1 MGSAT
6 SYYLPARTK
15 FASGEHHTLAHM
27 IATVR
32 ALAQYAY
39 FWKGRLLLVAIA
51 VTLAAAIGSS
61 SVFDRVKPFGF
72 QDPASDSSRVNDR
85 LEAVTGQRVLPDIL
99 LLVDSGRQTSDE
111 LRAAAELR
119 SIPEVT
125 RTLTPAENP
134 RLIAEDGKS
143 ALVLGF
149 LDADTEDV
157 PAVGEVVQDRFA
169 GDPAIAVGGTAVT
182 AYELNQTTED
192 DLGRIELFAA
202 PILLLLSLFVFR
214 GFVAALLP
222 LAAGGVSILTTLFL
236 LGLLTRWV
244 DIDVFAIN
252 IVTGLGLG
260 LAIDYSLFLVTRF
273 RDRLERGDS
282 VVDALIFMMETTG
295 RMVVFSGLTVAV
307 AMLSLCV
314 FPQRFLYSIGLGGAI
329 VAVSSAV
336 VCLVVLPALLALLQH
351 RVNALAPGWMQRRPG
366 ARGWREFGG
375 VALRHPAIVAVT
387 VVAVMVV
394 AGLPFLRVEL
404 TRADAR
410 VLPEDASARWVD
422 RAVQD
427 RFPSDPATGI
437 VVTVET
443 ADRSAARSAARILAD
458 NRAVDRVAAPA
469 RLSKGLVRVDASLT
483 GDPFSDASVDAVE
496 EARSLDWGGPALVGG
511 PSAELSD
518 QRDSLAAH
526 LPVAIAFIVVSTAL
540 ILFAM
545 TKSVILPLVAL
556 AMNALTVSVAF
567 GVLVVVFQDG
577 RLEDAL
583 DFTSQGALDSSMPIL
598 LFAVAFGLSTD
609 YGVFALQAVAEG
621 RRETTD
627 EARAVALGLGRTG
640 GQIIAA
646 ALLFAVA
653 MGAFAFSELVYV
665 KEVAVGTAV
674 AVLVD
679 ATLVRGLLLPAV
691 LKLLGPWAWWAPEW
705 LRRPAERPVS

>member
-1 MGSAT
+1 
-6 SYYLPARTK
+6 
-15 FASGEHHTLAHM
+15 M
-27 IATVR
+27 IAPVR

-39 FWKGRLLLVAIA
+39 FWKGRLLLIAAA
-51 VTLAAAIGSS
+51 VTVTAAIGSS

-85 LEAVTGQRVLPDIL
+85 LEAATGLRVLPDIV
-99 LLVDSGRQTSDE
+99 LLVESAHQTSEE
-111 LRAAAELR
+111 LRAAAELQ

-125 RTLTPAENP
+125 RTQTPAENP
-134 RLIAEDGKS
+134 RLIAENGKS

-149 LDADTEDV
+149 LDSDTEDV
-157 PAVGEVVQDRFA
+157 PAVGELVRDRFA
-169 GDPAIAVGGTAVT
+169 GDPAITVGGTAVT

-192 DLGRIELFAA
+192 DLRRIELFAA

-329 VAVSSAV
+329 VAISSAV
-336 VCLVVLPALLALLQH
+336 VCLLILPALLALLQH

-366 ARGWREFGG
+366 TRGWRGFGG
-375 VALRHPAIVAVT
+375 IGLRHPAIVAVA

-410 VLPEDASARWVD
+410 VLPADASARKVD
-422 RAVQD
+422 RAVQA

-443 ADRSAARSAARILAD
+443 PDRSATRNAARILAD
-458 NRAVDRVAAPA
+458 NPAVDKVAAPA
-469 RLSKGLVRVDASLT
+469 RLSKSLVRVDASLT

-496 EARSLDWGGPALVGG
+496 QARSLDWGGPALVGG

-518 QRDSLAAH
+518 QRDSLAEH
-526 LPVAIAFIVVSTAL
+526 LPVAIAVIVVSTTL

-577 RLEDAL
+577 RLENVL

-609 YGVFALQAVAEG
+609 YGVFALQGVAEA
-621 RRETTD
+621 RRETND

>member
-1 MGSAT
+1 
-6 SYYLPARTK
+6 
-15 FASGEHHTLAHM
+15 M

-39 FWKGRLLLVAIA
+39 FWKGRLLLFAIV
-51 VTLAAAIGSS
+51 VTVVAAIGSP

-85 LEAVTGQRVLPDIL
+85 LEAATGLRVLPDIV
-99 LLVDSGRQTSDE
+99 LLVESADQTNDE

-134 RLIAEDGKS
+134 RLIAEDGKN

-157 PAVGEVVQDRFA
+157 PAVGEVVRVRFA
-169 GDPAIAVGGTAVT
+169 GDSAITVGGTAVT
-182 AYELNQTTED
+182 AHELNQTTED
-192 DLGRIELFAA
+192 DLRRIELVAA

-222 LAAGGVSILTTLFL
+222 LAAGGVSILTTLAL
-236 LGLLTRWV
+236 LGLLTHWV

-273 RDRLERGDS
+273 RERLDRGDS
-282 VVDALIFMMETTG
+282 VVNALIFTMETTG
-295 RMVVFSGLTVAV
+295 RMVVFSGLTVAA

-329 VAVSSAV
+329 VAVSSAL
-336 VCLVVLPALLALLQH
+336 VCLLILPALLALLRH
-351 RVNALAPGWMQRRPG
+351 RVNALAPGWMQRRPAG
-366 ARGWREFGG
+366 RGRGGFGG
-375 VALRHPAIVAVT
+375 LALRHPGIVAAA

-410 VLPEDASARWVD
+410 VLPRDASARQVD
-422 RAVQD
+422 RVVQNG
-427 RFPSDPATGI
+427 FPSDPATGI

-443 ADRSAARSAARILAD
+443 PDPSATRSAARILASEP
-458 NRAVDRVAAPA
+458 AVDQVAAPA

-496 EARSLDWGGPALVGG
+496 QARSLDWGGPALVGG
-511 PSAELSD
+511 PSAELTD
-518 QRDSLAAH
+518 QRDSLAEH
-526 LPVAIAFIVVSTAL
+526 LPVALAFIVVSTAL

-556 AMNALTVSVAF
+556 AMNTLTVSVAF

-577 RLEDAL
+577 RLENAL
-583 DFTSQGALDSSMPIL
+583 DFTSQGALDSSIPIL

-609 YGVFALQAVAEG
+609 YGVFALQAVAEA
-621 RRETTD
+621 RRETKD
-627 EARAVALGLGRTG
+627 EARAVALGLGRIG

-679 ATLVRGLLLPAV
+679 ATLIRGLLLPAV
-691 LKLLGPWAWWAPEW
+691 LKLLGPWAWWAPGW
-705 LRRPAERPVS
+705 LRRPVERPVS

>member
-1 MGSAT
+1 
-6 SYYLPARTK
+6 
-15 FASGEHHTLAHM
+15 M
-27 IATVR
+27 IAAVR

-39 FWKGRLLLVAIA
+39 FWKGRVLLVAIA
-51 VTLAAAIGSS
+51 VTVVAGIGSS
-61 SVFDRVKPFGF
+61 AVFDRVKPFGF
-72 QDPASDSSRVNDR
+72 QDPESDSSRVNER
-85 LEAVTGQRVLPDIL
+85 LEAATGQRVLPDVV
-99 LLVDSGRQTSDE
+99 LLVESAHQTDDE
-111 LRAAAELR
+111 VRAASELR

-125 RTLTPAENP
+125 RTVTPAESPN
-134 RLIAEDGKS
+134 LIAEDGRS
-143 ALVLGF
+143 AVVLGF

-157 PAVGEVVQDRFA
+157 PAVGELVRERFA
-169 GDPAIAVGGTAVT
+169 DDPAIAVGGAAVT

-192 DLGRIELFAA
+192 DLRRIELFAA

-214 GFVAALLP
+214 GLVAALLP
-222 LAAGGVSILTTLFL
+222 LVAGGVSILTTLSL
-236 LGLLTRWV
+236 LGLLTNWV

-260 LAIDYSLFLVTRF
+260 LAIDYSLFLVNRF
-273 RDRLERGDS
+273 RERLEQDDS
-282 VVDALIFMMETTG
+282 VVEALIFTMQTTG

-329 VAVSSAV
+329 VAISSAG
-336 VCLVVLPALLALLQH
+336 VCLLILPALLAVLRH

-366 ARGWREFGG
+366 ARGWRGFGG
-375 VALRHPAIVAVT
+375 LPLRHPALVAAA

-394 AGLPFLRVEL
+394 AGLPFLRVDL

-410 VLPEDASARWVD
+410 VLPKDASARQVD
-422 RAVQD
+422 REIK
-427 RFPSDPATGI
+427 RGFPSDPATGI

-443 ADRSAARSAARILAD
+443 PDRSATRHAARVLAED
-458 NRAVDRVAAPA
+458 PAVDEVAPPK

-496 EARSLDWGGPALVGG
+496 QARSLDWGGEALVGG

-526 LPVAIAFIVVSTAL
+526 LPVALAFIVVSTAL

-577 RLEDAL
+577 RLENAL

-609 YGVFALQAVAEG
+609 YGVFALQGVAEA
-621 RRETTD
+621 RRETKD
-627 EARAVALGLGRTG
+627 EARAVALGLERTG

-691 LKLLGPWAWWAPEW
+691 LKLLGPWAWWTPEW

>member
-1 MGSAT
+1 
-6 SYYLPARTK
+6 
-15 FASGEHHTLAHM
+15 M
-27 IATVR
+27 IAAVR

-39 FWKGRLLLVAIA
+39 FWRGRLLLIAISVTVVAG
-51 VTLAAAIGSS
+51 IGSS

-72 QDPASDSSRVNDR
+72 QDPGSDSSRVNDR
-85 LEAVTGQRVLPDIL
+85 LEAATGQRVLPDVV
-99 LLVDSGRQTSDE
+99 LLVESADQTDDE
-111 LRAAAELR
+111 LRAGSELR

-125 RTLTPAENP
+125 RTVTPAENP
-134 RLIAEDGKS
+134 NLIAEDGRS
-143 ALVLGF
+143 AVVLAF

-157 PAVGEVVQDRFA
+157 PAVGELVRERFA
-169 GDPAIAVGGTAVT
+169 DDPAIAVGGAAVT

-192 DLGRIELFAA
+192 DLRRIELFAA

-214 GFVAALLP
+214 GLVAALLP
-222 LAAGGVSILTTLFL
+222 LVAGGVSILTTLSL
-236 LGLLTRWV
+236 LGLLTNWV

-260 LAIDYSLFLVTRF
+260 LAIDYSLFLVNRF
-273 RDRLERGDS
+273 RERLEHHDS
-282 VVDALIFMMETTG
+282 VVDALIFTMQTTG

-329 VAVSSAV
+329 VAISSAA
-336 VCLVVLPALLALLQH
+336 VCLLILPALLAVLQH
-351 RVNALAPGWMQRRPG
+351 RVNALAPGWMQRSPG
-366 ARGWREFGG
+366 ARGWRGFGDI
-375 VALRHPAIVAVT
+375 ALRRPALVAVAI
-387 VVAVMVV
+387 VAVMVV

-410 VLPEDASARWVD
+410 VLPKDASARQVD
-422 RAVQD
+422 REIQ
-427 RFPSDPATGI
+427 RGFPSDPATGI

-443 ADRSAARSAARILAD
+443 PDRSATRNAAGVLAED
-458 NRAVDRVAAPA
+458 PAVNEVAPPK

-496 EARSLDWGGPALVGG
+496 QARSLDWGGEALVGG
-511 PSAELSD
+511 PSAELRD

-526 LPVAIAFIVVSTAL
+526 LPVALAFIVVSTAL

-567 GVLVVVFQDG
+567 GVLVFVFQDG
-577 RLEDAL
+577 RLENAL

-609 YGVFALQAVAEG
+609 YGVFALQGVAEA
-621 RRETTD
+621 RRETED
-627 EARAVALGLGRTG
+627 EARAVALGLERTG

-691 LKLLGPWAWWAPEW
+691 LKLLGPWAWWTPEW

>member
-1 MGSAT
+1 VLRPTPCSLA
-6 SYYLPARTK
+6 PK
-15 FASGEHHTLAHM
+15 FAPSKDHTLAHM

-39 FWKGRLLLVAIA
+39 FWKGRLLVVAIV
-51 VTLAAAIGSS
+51 VTLAATIGST

-72 QDPASDSSRVNDR
+72 QDPGSDSSRVNDR
-85 LEAVTGQRVLPDIL
+85 LEAVTGQGVLPDIV
-99 LLVDSGRQTSDE
+99 LLVDSARQTRDE
-111 LRAAAELR
+111 LRATAELR

-125 RTLTPAENP
+125 RTLTPAGNR

-169 GDPAIAVGGTAVT
+169 ADPAITVGGTAVT

-236 LGLLTRWV
+236 LGLLTSWV

-295 RMVVFSGLTVAV
+295 RMVAFSGLTVAV

-329 VAVSSAV
+329 VAVSSAL
-336 VCLVVLPALLALLQH
+336 VCLLVLPALLALLQH

-366 ARGWREFGG
+366 ARGWRVGG
-375 VALRHPAIVAVT
+375 VALRHPALVAAAVVT
-387 VVAVMVV
+387 VMVV

-410 VLPEDASARWVD
+410 VLPEDASARQVD

-458 NRAVDRVAAPA
+458 NPAVDRVAAPA

-483 GDPFSDASVDAVE
+483 GDPFSDDSVDAVE
-496 EARSLDWGGPALVGG
+496 QARSLDWGGPALVGG

-577 RLEDAL
+577 RLEDVL

-609 YGVFALQAVAEG
+609 YGVFALQGVAEARG
-621 RRETTD
+621 ETND
-627 EARAVALGLGRTG
+627 ENRAVALGLGRTG

-653 MGAFAFSELVYV
+653 MGAFAFSELIYV

-679 ATLVRGLLLPAV
+679 ATLVRGLLLPAL

>member
-6 SYYLPARTK
+6 SYSLLLRSQFCSSEQPALT
-15 FASGEHHTLAHM
+15 HM

-39 FWKGRLLLVAIA
+39 FWKGRQLLIAIA
-51 VTLAAAIGSS
+51 VTLTAAIGSS

-72 QDPASDSSRVNDR
+72 QDPGSDSSRVNDR
-85 LEAVTGQRVLPDIL
+85 LEAATGLRVLPDIV
-99 LLVDSGRQTSDE
+99 LLVESPRQTSDE

-134 RLIAEDGKS
+134 RLIADDGKS

-157 PAVGEVVQDRFA
+157 PAVGEVVRARFA
-169 GDPAIAVGGTAVT
+169 GDPAITVGGTAVT

-192 DLGRIELFAA
+192 DLRRIELFAA

-222 LAAGGVSILTTLFL
+222 LAAGAVSILTTLAL

-273 RDRLERGDS
+273 RERLDRGDT
-282 VVDALIFMMETTG
+282 VVNALIFTMETTG

-329 VAVSSAV
+329 VAITSAV
-336 VCLVVLPALLALLQH
+336 VCLLILPALLALLRH
-351 RVNALAPGWMQRRPG
+351 RVNALTPGWMQRRPG
-366 ARGWREFGG
+366 ARGGRGG
-375 VALRHPAIVAVT
+375 NFALRHPALVAAA

-410 VLPEDASARWVD
+410 VLPTDASARQVD
-422 RAVQD
+422 RAVQNG
-427 RFPSDPATGI
+427 FPSDPATGI

-443 ADRSAARSAARILAD
+443 PDRSVTTNAARILAS
-458 NRAVDRVAAPA
+458 NPAVDTVAAPA

-496 EARSLDWGGPALVGG
+496 QARSLDWGGPSLVGG

-526 LPVAIAFIVVSTAL
+526 LPVALAFIVVSTAL

-556 AMNALTVSVAF
+556 AMNTLTVSVAF

-583 DFTSQGALDSSMPIL
+583 DFTSQGALDSSIPIL

-609 YGVFALQAVAEG
+609 YGVFALQGVAEA
-621 RRETTD
+621 RRETKD
-627 EARAVALGLGRTG
+627 EARAVALGLGRTS

-679 ATLVRGLLLPAV
+679 ATLVRALLLPAV
-691 LKLLGPWAWWAPEW
+691 LKLLGPWAWWAPHW
-705 LRRPAERPVS
+705 LRRPVERPVS

>member
-1 MGSAT
+1 
-6 SYYLPARTK
+6 
-15 FASGEHHTLAHM
+15 M
-27 IATVR
+27 IAAVR

-51 VTLAAAIGSS
+51 VTVAAAIGSS

-85 LEAVTGQRVLPDIL
+85 LEAATGQRVLPDVL
-99 LLVDSGRQTSDE
+99 LLVDSPRQTSAE
-111 LRAAAELR
+111 LRAADDLR
-119 SIPEVT
+119 SIPEIT

-157 PAVGEVVQDRFA
+157 PAVGEIVQDRFA
-169 GDPAIAVGGTAVT
+169 DDPAITVGGTAVT
-182 AYELNQTTED
+182 ASELNQTTED
-192 DLGRIELFAA
+192 DLRRIELFAA

-222 LAAGGVSILTTLFL
+222 LAAGGISILTTLFL

-273 RDRLERGDS
+273 RERLERGDS

-329 VAVSSAV
+329 VAVSSVV
-336 VCLVVLPALLALLQH
+336 VCLLILPALLALLQH
-351 RVNALAPGWMQRRPG
+351 RVNALAPAWMQRRPG
-366 ARGWREFGG
+366 TRGWREFGG
-375 VALRHPAIVAVT
+375 VALRHPAIVAAA

-410 VLPEDASARWVD
+410 VLPTDASARQVD

-443 ADRSAARSAARILAD
+443 PDRSATRNAARILAD
-458 NRAVDRVAAPA
+458 NRAVDKVAAPA

-496 EARSLDWGGPALVGG
+496 QARSLDWGGPALVGG

-518 QRDSLAAH
+518 QRDSLAEH
-526 LPVAIAFIVVSTAL
+526 LPVAIAVIVVSTAL

-577 RLEDAL
+577 RLEDVL

-609 YGVFALQAVAEG
+609 YGVFALQAVAEA
-621 RRETTD
+621 RRETND
-627 EARAVALGLGRTG
+627 GDRAVALGLGRTG

>member
-1 MGSAT
+1 
-6 SYYLPARTK
+6 
-15 FASGEHHTLAHM
+15 M
-27 IATVR
+27 IARMR

-39 FWKGRLLLVAIA
+39 FWKGRLLLIAVA

-85 LEAVTGQRVLPDIL
+85 LEAATGMRVLPDIV
-99 LLVDSGRQTSDE
+99 LLVESAHQTNDE
-111 LRAAAELR
+111 LRAADELR

-134 RLIAEDGKS
+134 RLIAENGKS

-157 PAVGEVVQDRFA
+157 PAVGELVQDRFA
-169 GDPAIAVGGTAVT
+169 GDPAITVGGTAVT

-192 DLGRIELFAA
+192 DLRRIELFAA

-236 LGLLTRWV
+236 LSLLTRWV

-282 VVDALIFMMETTG
+282 VLNALIFTMETTG

-336 VCLVVLPALLALLQH
+336 VCLLILPALLALLRH

-366 ARGWREFGG
+366 ARGWKFGG
-375 VALRHPAIVAVT
+375 VALRHPAIVAAA

-410 VLPEDASARWVD
+410 VLPADASARQVD

-427 RFPSDPATGI
+427 RFRSDPATGI

-443 ADRSAARSAARILAD
+443 PDRSAARNAARILA
-458 NRAVDRVAAPA
+458 NTPAVDKVVAPA
-469 RLSKGLVRVDASLT
+469 RLSKGLVRVDASLN
-483 GDPFSDASVDAVE
+483 GDPFSDASVNAVE
-496 EARSLDWGGPALVGG
+496 QARSLDWGGPALVGG

-567 GVLVVVFQDG
+567 GVLVFVFQDG
-577 RLEDAL
+577 RLEDVL

-609 YGVFALQAVAEG
+609 YGVFALQAVAEA
-621 RRETTD
+621 RRETND